1 MEQDDEIHNTLLNHG
16 VNTTGP
22 REPESINS
30 HPHSA
35 YPEKPVT
42 SRPELAPS
50 STEKVMQRNILIGA
64 FVAVTAL
71 ISSAASAQS
80 YYLGGSVGQSTIKL
94 GTSSSDYN
102 TTATSKREGDTGYK
116 VFGGYN
122 LNSTY
127 AIEAGYAVLG
137 RATAKYTSGDVANG
151 LTGQVTNDAWFAAIK
166 AELPLAYGISGFGK
180 LGAAYATSKNQVT
193 ASSSA
198 ILSANCSKCS
208 DSKSNFNPYFGL
220 GLEYD
225 LTKTVALRLEYEDF
239 GNFGNSFRGSPI
251 DGGTGRSKA
260 SMWSLGASMAF

>member
-1 MEQDDEIHNTLLNHG
+1 
-16 VNTTGP
+16 
-22 REPESINS
+22 
-30 HPHSA
+30 
-35 YPEKPVT
+35 
-42 SRPELAPS
+42 
-50 STEKVMQRNILIGA
+50 MQRNILIGA

-102 TTATSKREGDTGYK
+102 TTATSKSEGDTGYK
-116 VFGGYN
+116 LYGGYN

-137 RATAKYTSGDVANG
+137 RASAKYTSGGVADG
-151 LTGQVTNDAWFAAIK
+151 LKDEVFNDAYFAGMK
-166 AELPLAYGISGFGK
+166 AEMPVAYGVSAFGK
-180 LGAAYATSKNQVT
+180 LGVTYAISKNQT
-193 ASSSA
+193 TAASST
-198 ILSANCSKCS
+198 ILNANCSKCS
-208 DSKSNFNPYFGL
+208 DSKSNYNPYFGL

-225 LTKTVALRLEYEDF
+225 LTKSVAVRLEYEDF

-251 DGGTGRSKA
+251 DGGTGRSKS

>member
-1 MEQDDEIHNTLLNHG
+1 
-16 VNTTGP
+16 
-22 REPESINS
+22 
-30 HPHSA
+30 
-35 YPEKPVT
+35 
-42 SRPELAPS
+42 
-50 STEKVMQRNILIGA
+50 MQRNILIGT
-64 FVAVTAL
+64 FVAVTVVL
-71 ISSAASAQS
+71 SSAASAQS

-102 TTATSKREGDTGYK
+102 TTATSKTEGDTGYK
-116 VFGGYN
+116 LYGGFN

-137 RATAKYTSGDVANG
+137 RASAKYTSGGVENG
-151 LTGQVTNDAWFAAIK
+151 LTGQVTNDAWFAAVK
-166 AELPLAYGISGFGK
+166 AELPLAYGVSGFGK
-180 LGAAYATSKNQVT
+180 LGAAYATSKNQT
-193 ASSSA
+193 TAASST

-251 DGGTGRSKA
+251 DGGTGRSKS